1 MPARALSRVKGRTG
15 RTDIVRGHLEPQGE
29 VLTFMPA
36 GSQGSAMLS
45 TLAGMNAAA
54 VLPEDTA
61 SAEAGSFVECLL
73 L

>member
-1 MPARALSRVKGRTG
+1 MAA
-15 RTDIVRGHLEPQGE
+15 DDEPQGE
-29 VLTFMPA
+29 VLVFTPA